1 MMMKQYY
8 KLIRLKVK
16 LDPVLDELNEQFR
29 RDEKLERLGHGLALE
44 QSIEMLQREMKI
56 PENVFWEKRKDD

>member
-1 MMMKQYY
+1 MKQYY

-16 LDPVLDELNEQFR
+16 LAPVLDELNEQFR
-29 RDEKLERLGHGLALE
+29 RDEKLARLGHGLALE

>member
-44 QSIEMLQREMKI
+44 QSIEMLQREMRI
-56 PENVFWEKRKDD
+56 PENVFWEKRNEN